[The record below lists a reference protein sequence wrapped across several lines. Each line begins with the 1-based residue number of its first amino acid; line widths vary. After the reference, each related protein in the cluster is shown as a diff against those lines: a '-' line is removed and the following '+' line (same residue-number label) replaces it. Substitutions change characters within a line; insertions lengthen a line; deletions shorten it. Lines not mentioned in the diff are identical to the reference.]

1 MNFDRNTIMGFIVMA
16 LLFLAYFWYNSK
28 EQQAYLIKQKI
39 EKAKQDSIAN
49 ANKPKTDTTAAA
61 IKQVVVN
68 AENKKLDSAGGFQK
82 AASGTEQ
89 LDSLQNDLIKVVF
102 TTKGGQPK
110 YVELKKFNDQKGN
123 PVRLAGTS
131 YDKFDYKI
139 NTGIGNAEDSA
150 NVTDFYFA
158 MGKRNKNPDGSESID
173 FVLAADSADVSIT
186 HRFTVKPDNYMID
199 FNVDLK
205 NAGNLFTQGI
215 MNVTWQ
221 NQAKQTEKKINTE
234 KENAHIGYVQDGEFD
249 YHTIGMRSD
258 KEFSKSVQWLCVKQ
272 RFFNTSLVAKNNFTS
287 GKIEWTTPPDKDS
300 TVVAAIANM
309 RLQVPAGNTAAI
321 PFSFYYGPTDYNIL
335 KKYDIKMEKMV
346 RLSQGGMLSFVQ
358 YLNKWIVM
366 PVFNFFQKYH
376 LGMGLV
382 IALLTIFIRLLT
394 SPLMYPGYKTS
405 AQMKLLRPD
414 IAKLKEK
421 YPEQQQFAM
430 EQMKFMREAG
440 VNQFAGCLPSLLQ
453 IPIFFA
459 LFSFFNS
466 AVALR
471 GESFLWARDLSSYD
485 SIANFGFEVPFYGD
499 HVSLFTI
506 TATITSFLISLY
518 SMNMTPDQSNP
529 VLKYMPYIFPI
540 FLLFIFNKLPSA
552 LTWYY
557 TVSNVITLLLQFVIQ
572 RYVINHDKLLAK
584 IELNRKKPKT
594 KSKWQEAMERMQEQQ
609 KAVKDQQRNKK

>member
-1 MNFDRNTIMGFIVMA
+1 MNFDRNTIMGFVVMA
-16 LLFLAYFWYNSK
+16 LLFFGYFWYNSK
-28 EQQAYLIKQKI
+28 EQQKYLAKQKI

-49 ANKPKTDTTAAA
+49 VNKPKVTDTLAAKRTDTINPKNEKIA
-61 IKQVVVN
+61 T
-68 AENKKLDSAGGFQK
+68 AGGFQK
-82 AASGTEQ
+82 AAAGTEQ

-102 TTKGGQPK
+102 TSKGGQPK
-110 YVELKKFNDQKGN
+110 YVELKKFNDQKGK
-123 PVRLAGTS
+123 PVRLAGTA

-139 NTGIGNAEDSA
+139 NTAKDKTEDMS
-150 NVTDFYFA
+150 NLYFA
-158 MGKRNKNPDGSESID
+158 PGKINKNPDGSESID

-186 HRFTVKPDNYMID
+186 HRFTVKPDNYMMD

-215 MNVTWQ
+215 MNVNWQ
-221 NQAKQTEKKINTE
+221 NQAKQTEKQISTE
-234 KENAHIGYVQDGEFD
+234 KQNAHIGYVQDGEFD
-249 YHTIGMRSD
+249 YHTVGMKNE
-258 KEFSKSVQWLCVKQ
+258 KEFSKPVQWLCVKQ

-287 GKIEWTTPPDKDS
+287 GKIEWTVPPDKDS
-300 TVVAAIANM
+300 TVVAAVANM
-309 RLQVPAGNTAAI
+309 RLQVPAGNAVVV

-421 YPEQQQFAM
+421 YPDQQQFAM

-471 GESFLWARDLSSYD
+471 GESFLWAKDLSSYD

-499 HVSLFTI
+499 HISLFTI
-506 TATITSFLISLY
+506 TATFTSFLISLY

-557 TVSNVITLLLQFVIQ
+557 TVSNVITLLLQIVIQ

-609 KAVKDQQRNKK
+609 KTVKDQQRSKK

>member
-16 LLFLAYFWYNSK
+16 LLFFGYFWYNSK
-28 EQQAYLIKQKI
+28 EQQKYLEKQKI

-49 ANKPKTDTTAAA
+49 ANKPKTDTLTS
-61 IKQVVVN
+61 
-68 AENKKLDSAGGFQK
+68 KKIDTVKAVDKRIDAAGGFQQ
-82 AASGTEQ
+82 AAAGTEQ
-89 LDSLQNDLIKVVF
+89 LDSLQNELIKIVF

-110 YVELKKFNDQKGN
+110 YVELKKFNDQKGK

-131 YDKFDYKI
+131 FDKFNYPI
-139 NTGIGNAEDSA
+139 NTAQNKTA
-150 NVTDFYFA
+150 NVSDLYFTA
-158 MGKRNKNPDGSESID
+158 GKKNKNPDGSESID
-173 FVLAADSADVSIT
+173 FILAADSADVAIT

-199 FNVDLK
+199 FTVDLK
-205 NAGNLFTQGI
+205 NAGNLFAQGI
-215 MNVTWQ
+215 MNVSWQ
-221 NQAKQTEKKINTE
+221 NQAKQTEKQIGTE
-234 KENAHIGYVQDGEFD
+234 KENAHIGYVQDGDFD

-258 KEFSKSVQWLCVKQ
+258 KEFSKPVQWVSVKQ

-300 TVVAAIANM
+300 TVVAAVANM

-321 PFSFYYGPTDYNIL
+321 PFAFYYGPTDYKIL
-335 KKYDIKMEKMV
+335 KKYDMKMEKLV

-366 PVFNFFQKYH
+366 PVFDFFQKYN

-421 YPEQQQFAM
+421 YPDQQQFAM

-471 GESFLWARDLSSYD
+471 GESFLWAKDLSSYD
-485 SIANFGFEVPFYGD
+485 SIANIGFDIPFYGD

-529 VLKYMPYIFPI
+529 VLKYMPYIFPV

-609 KAVKDQQRNKK
+609 KTVKEQQQRNKK

>member
-16 LLFLAYFWYNSK
+16 LLFFGYFWYNSK
-28 EQQAYLIKQKI
+28 EQQKYLAKQKI

-49 ANKPKTDTTAAA
+49 ANRPKIDTTAAA
-61 IKQVVVN
+61 IKQIVVN

-110 YVELKKFNDQKGN
+110 YVELKKFNDQKGK

-131 YDKFDYKI
+131 YDKFNYPI
-139 NTGIGNAEDSA
+139 NTAPNKTA
-150 NVTDFYFA
+150 NVSDLYFTI
-158 MGKRNKNPDGSESID
+158 GKRNKNPDGSESID
-173 FVLAADSADVSIT
+173 LVLAADSADVSIT
-186 HRFTVKPDNYMID
+186 HRFTVKPDNYMMD

-205 NAGNLFTQGI
+205 NAGNLFTGGI
-215 MNVTWQ
+215 MNVNWQ
-221 NQAKQTEKKINTE
+221 NQAKQTEKEISTE
-234 KENAHIGYVQDGEFD
+234 KQNAHVGYVQDGEFD
-249 YHTIGMRSD
+249 YHTIGMKSE
-258 KEFSKSVQWLCVKQ
+258 KEFSKQVQWLCVKQ
-272 RFFNTSLVAKNNFTS
+272 RFFNTTLVAKNNFTS
-287 GKIEWTTPPDKDS
+287 GKIEWIIPPDKDS
-300 TVVAAIANM
+300 TVVQAVANM

-335 KKYDIKMEKMV
+335 KKYDMKMEKMV

-366 PVFNFFQKYH
+366 PVFNFFQRYH

-471 GESFLWARDLSSYD
+471 GESFLWAKDLSSYD
-485 SIANFGFEVPFYGD
+485 SIYNFGFTVPFYGD

-506 TATITSFLISLY
+506 TATFTSFLISLY

-557 TVSNVITLLLQFVIQ
+557 TVSNVITLLLQIVIQ

-594 KSKWQEAMERMQEQQ
+594 KSKWQEAMEKMQEQQ
-609 KAVKDQQRNKK
+609 KTVKDQQRSKK

>member
-16 LLFLAYFWYNSK
+16 LLFFGYFWYNSK
-28 EQQAYLIKQKI
+28 EQQKYLAKQKI

-131 YDKFDYKI
+131 YDKFNYPI
-139 NTGIGNAEDSA
+139 NTAPNKIA
-150 NVTDFYFA
+150 NVSDLYFTL
-158 MGKRNKNPDGSESID
+158 GKRNKNPDGSESID

-205 NAGNLFTQGI
+205 NAANLFTQSI

-234 KENAHIGYVQDGEFD
+234 KENAHVGYVQDGDFD
-249 YHTIGMRSD
+249 YHTIGMKSE
-258 KEFSKSVQWLCVKQ
+258 KEFSKQVQWLCIKQ
-272 RFFNTSLVAKNNFTS
+272 RFFNTTLVAKNNFAS
-287 GKIEWTTPPDKDS
+287 GKIEWTIPPDKDS
-300 TVVAAIANM
+300 TVVAAVANM

-335 KKYDIKMEKMV
+335 KKYDMKMEKMV

-421 YPEQQQFAM
+421 YPDQQQFAM

-471 GESFLWARDLSSYD
+471 GESFLWAKDLSSYD
-485 SIANFGFEVPFYGD
+485 SIYNFGFEVPFYGD
-499 HVSLFTI
+499 HISLFTI
-506 TATITSFLISLY
+506 TATFTSFLISLY

-557 TVSNVITLLLQFVIQ
+557 TVSNVITLLLQIVIQ

>member
-16 LLFLAYFWYNSK
+16 LLFFGYFWYNSK
-28 EQQAYLIKQKI
+28 EQQKYLAKQKI

-49 ANKPKTDTTAAA
+49 ANRPKIDTTAAA
-61 IKQVVVN
+61 IKQIVVN

-110 YVELKKFNDQKGN
+110 YVELKKFNDQKGK

-131 YDKFDYKI
+131 YDKLNYPI
-139 NTGIGNAEDSA
+139 NTAPNKTA
-150 NVTDFYFA
+150 NVSDLYFTI
-158 MGKRNKNPDGSESID
+158 GKRNKNPDGSESID
-173 FVLAADSADVSIT
+173 LVLAADSADVSIT
-186 HRFTVKPDNYMID
+186 HRFTVKPDNYMMD

-205 NAGNLFTQGI
+205 NAGNLFTGGI
-215 MNVTWQ
+215 MNVNWQ
-221 NQAKQTEKKINTE
+221 NQAKQTEKEISTE
-234 KENAHIGYVQDGEFD
+234 KQNAHVGYVQDGDFD
-249 YHTIGMRSD
+249 YHTIGMKSE
-258 KEFSKSVQWLCVKQ
+258 KEFSKQVQWLCVKQ
-272 RFFNTSLVAKNNFTS
+272 RFFNTTLVAKNNFTS
-287 GKIEWTTPPDKDS
+287 GKIEWTIPPDKDS
-300 TVVAAIANM
+300 TVVQAVANM
-309 RLQVPAGNTAAI
+309 RLQVPAGNSVAI

-335 KKYDIKMEKMV
+335 KKYDMKMEKMV

-366 PVFNFFQKYH
+366 PVFNFFQRYH

-471 GESFLWARDLSSYD
+471 GESFLWAKDLSSYD
-485 SIANFGFEVPFYGD
+485 SIYNFGFTVPFYGD

-506 TATITSFLISLY
+506 TATFTSFLISLY

-557 TVSNVITLLLQFVIQ
+557 TVSNVITLLLQIVIQ

-594 KSKWQEAMERMQEQQ
+594 KSKWQEAMEKMQEQQ
-609 KAVKDQQRNKK
+609 KTVKDQQRSKK

>member
-49 ANKPKTDTTAAA
+49 ANKPKTDTTAA
-61 IKQVVVN
+61 IKQIVVN

-131 YDKFDYKI
+131 YDKFNYPI
-139 NTGIGNAEDSA
+139 NTAQNKTA
-150 NVTDFYFA
+150 NVSDLYFTT
-158 MGKRNKNPDGSESID
+158 GEKNKNPDGSESID
-173 FVLAADSADVSIT
+173 FVLAADSADVVIT
-186 HRFTVKPDNYMID
+186 HRFTVKPDNYMMD

-215 MNVTWQ
+215 MNVNWQ
-221 NQAKQTEKKINTE
+221 NQAKQTEKEISTE
-234 KENAHIGYVQDGEFD
+234 KQNAHVGYVQDGDFD
-249 YHTIGMRSD
+249 YHTIGMKSE
-258 KEFSKSVQWLCVKQ
+258 KEFSKPVQWLSVKQ
-272 RFFNTSLVAKNNFTS
+272 RFFNTILVAKNNFAS
-287 GKIEWTTPPDKDS
+287 GKIEWTIPPDKDS
-300 TVVAAIANM
+300 TVVAAFANM
-309 RLQVPAGNTAAI
+309 RLQVPAGNSVAI

-335 KKYDIKMEKMV
+335 KKYDMKMEKMV

-366 PVFNFFQKYH
+366 PVFNFFQRYH

-471 GESFLWARDLSSYD
+471 GESFLWAKDLSSYD
-485 SIANFGFEVPFYGD
+485 SIYNFGFTVPFYGD

-506 TATITSFLISLY
+506 TATLTSFLISLY

-529 VLKYMPYIFPI
+529 VLKYMPYIFPV

-594 KSKWQEAMERMQEQQ
+594 KSKWQEAMEKMQEQQ
-609 KAVKDQQRNKK
+609 KTVKEQQRNKK